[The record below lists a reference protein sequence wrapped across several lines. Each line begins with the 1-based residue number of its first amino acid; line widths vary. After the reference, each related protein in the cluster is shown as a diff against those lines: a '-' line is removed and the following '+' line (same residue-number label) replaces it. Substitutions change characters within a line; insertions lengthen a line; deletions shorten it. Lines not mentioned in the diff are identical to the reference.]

1 MVDVLNHRYHKI
13 CVKYLLEFQT
23 NLNILF
29 SCIGSKKQF
38 LPALDGKKGSEE
50 ILNAILPPR
59 EYIETGK

>member
-1 MVDVLNHRYHKI
+1 M
-13 CVKYLLEFQT
+13 EFQT

>member
-1 MVDVLNHRYHKI
+1 MLMRYSFNFI
-13 CVKYLLEFQT
+13 IFN
-23 NLNILF
+23 NLNKFLIQVYY
-29 SCIGSKKQF
+29 IGSKKAF

>member
-1 MVDVLNHRYHKI
+1 MNMRYVLP
-13 CVKYLLEFQT
+13 YLNKFL
-23 NLNILF
+23 ILILWA
-29 SCIGSKKQF
+29 IGSKKAF